1 MIVYCGTNWILQIG
15 CHKEMDSGYLVVH
28 QVNQLSQGLH
38 RLQINHK
45 MSTGHLYQQ
54 TAVYLPVN
62 ILHTNSAMING
73 CMLFQALQP
82 RVAQPTRRHQG
93 LSETQGHS
101 LCPSHCCCTL

>member
-54 TAVYLPVN
+54 SAVY
-62 ILHTNSAMING
+62 HT
-73 CMLFQALQP
+73 
-82 RVAQPTRRHQG
+82 
-93 LSETQGHS
+93 SEHS
-101 LCPSHCCCTL
+101 SYEQCHDQWVYVVPSSPAESSNDHG